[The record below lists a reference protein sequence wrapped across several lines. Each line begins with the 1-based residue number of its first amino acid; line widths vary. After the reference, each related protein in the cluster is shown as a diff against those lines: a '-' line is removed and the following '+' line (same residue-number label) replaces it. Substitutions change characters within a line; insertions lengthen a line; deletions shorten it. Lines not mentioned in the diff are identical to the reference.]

1 MLNSRIC
8 PALFL
13 GFFLAFPAAARAQEP
28 IKVIGKAYCLI
39 KSTITAQA
47 VMGDDPQLKLTSVLV
62 RVGDHV
68 EKDGKLAGYKP
79 MLETVIAE
87 KAGLSRHK
95 LSGLEAQLESATL
108 ALEKEKLRRDEMRLM
123 ADKGVVAESDLHLI
137 DGSIDVF
144 QKRLAFLREII
155 AAEQARMTTKENTAR
170 EKKGV
175 NVETK
180 TFPDEFFITAPL
192 AGHVLYVNPRAIP
205 GGEFT
210 PATKEPLFEVG
221 VLDKMVVRCA
231 IHEIQAVKLKA
242 GDKALMTFYAYPDR
256 PYESVITKIS
266 QVTFTQYLQQ
276 PTFYDIEIALD
287 NPDLAVKDGM
297 RCDVTLI
304 PGS

>member
-1 MLNSRIC
+1 MRQEEFSDTVDDSNGTRYGVEIVASHGYLPAQFLN
-8 PALFL
+8 P
-13 GFFLAFPAAARAQEP
+13 
-28 IKVIGKAYCLI
+28 
-39 KSTITAQA
+39 
-47 VMGDDPQLKLTSVLV
+47 
-62 RVGDHV
+62 RVNRREDEYGGSD
-68 EKDGKLAGYKP
+68 EN
-79 MLETVIAE
+79 
-87 KAGLSRHK
+87 R
-95 LSGLEAQLESATL
+95 
-108 ALEKEKLRRDEMRLM
+108 LR
-123 ADKGVVAESDLHLI
+123 
-137 DGSIDVF
+137 
-144 QKRLAFLREII
+144 FLREII
-155 AAEQARMTTKENTAR
+155 ATEQARMTTKENTAR

-192 AGHVLYVNPRAIP
+192 AGHVLYVNPQAIP

-210 PATKEPLFEVG
+210 PATKGPLFEVG

-242 GDKALMTFYAYPDR
+242 GDKALMTFYAYPGR
-256 PYESVITKIS
+256 PYESAITKIS